1 MLRLYHAPLSPFC
14 RKIRLTLAEKRIE
27 VELVD
32 EKYWERSTDFLRRNP
47 AGQVPICGMK
57 AAISL
62 KAVRFANFLRIY
74 TPIQRC
80 CPKPLWTNTKCAV

>member
-14 RKIRLTLAEKRIE
+14 RKIRLTLAEKRVE

-47 AGQVPICGMK
+47 AGQVPILRHE
-57 AAISL
+57 SL
-62 KAVRFANFLRIY
+62 SLIH
-74 TPIQRC
+74 I
-80 CPKPLWTNTKCAV
+80 